1 MGHLSS
7 RVLEKRLRAR
17 CSPVL
22 TGERLRLRQASC
34 ECLPMTTTQ
43 RSNPRQTPYLWSKWS
58 PAKHS
63 SRGAHC
69 VRRISSAA
77 NSWTKSPEKAALEI
91 YGGGLSFISGK
102 CWRTR
107 PMIVSCRSALCRHAL
122 QAGAGSAIPD
132 ASSAI
137 GTITRYPPAAR
148 RPAGTGQPNRPS
160 PVSIWYMNRPIT
172 VTTSRVTGP
181 PASLPVG
188 FPRTARIF
196 LWATRKSARRRCY
209 RVREENSSEGEDM
222 ASITRRSRDI
232 QELVLIPNISRSVAD
247 RSCQK
252 SLEWAAPAPGSPIS
266 GSSSR
271 AVGFRR
277 TARIF
282 LWWPL
287 GSVL

>member
-1 MGHLSS
+1 LGHLSS

-137 GTITRYPPAAR
+137 GTITRYPPGGSPPGRNGTTEPAVPGIDLVHEPSDYGHHQPRHRAASLA
-148 RPAGTGQPNRPS
+148 AGRLSANGADFFVGDAQVRPS
-160 PVSIWYMNRPIT
+160 
-172 VTTSRVTGP
+172 
-181 PASLPVG
+181 SLLSS
-188 FPRTARIF
+188 PR
-196 LWATRKSARRRCY
+196 
-209 RVREENSSEGEDM
+209 RE
-222 ASITRRSRDI
+222 
-232 QELVLIPNISRSVAD
+232 LI
-247 RSCQK
+247 
-252 SLEWAAPAPGSPIS
+252 
-266 GSSSR
+266 
-271 AVGFRR
+271 
-277 TARIF
+277 
-282 LWWPL
+282 
-287 GSVL
+287 